1 MSIIDKI
8 FNSTKRFAGKI
19 YNSGKR
25 LAGKVVH
32 GIHDASKFVGNAIG
46 SGLKYA
52 RKGLDYIHKTP
63 ILRNIGNAIGRMRV
77 PIIGGT
83 VNDIGNSI
91 LGGAEQV
98 RDISNSISDATGRG
112 TSHAIKQA
120 YTNRNAIKR
129 RLKRI

>member
-1 MSIIDKI
+1 MSIIGKI
-8 FNSTKRFAGKI
+8 WNSTKRFAGKL

-32 GIHDASKFVGNAIG
+32 GIHDASKFVGNVIG
-46 SGLKYA
+46 SGLQCT
-52 RKGLDYIHKTP
+52 RKALDYIHKTP
-63 ILRNIGNAIGRMRV
+63 ILKNIGDAIGRTK
-77 PIIGGT
+77 IFGT
-83 VNDIGNSI
+83 SVNELGNTI
-91 LGGAEQV
+91 LGGAEQI
-98 RDISNSISDATGRG
+98 RDISRGISDATGRG